1 MDLSDLV
8 TFERIKRVKY
18 QYLRCLDQ
26 KRWRE
31 LAEILTPDCV
41 AAYSGGKYSYVG
53 REAILEFLQRTMG
66 RETFLSSH
74 RCHQPEIE
82 ITGPDTATAV
92 WALDDVV
99 IDLEWDITIRG
110 AAFYTDDYV
119 LQDDRWL
126 IARTAYKRSFEELQP
141 RKPVAG
147 LRLTAS
153 WWGTNGQSELDVE
166 PRNDRRAERPAPDA
180 AGGWDPTSTL

>member
-1 MDLSDLV
+1 MDASDLV
-8 TFERIKRVKY
+8 TFELIKRVKY

-26 KRWRE
+26 KRWQE
-31 LAEILTPDCV
+31 LGEILTPDTV

-53 REAILEFLQRTMG
+53 RDAILEFLQRTMG

-82 ITGPDTATAV
+82 ITGSNTASAV

-99 IDLEWDITIRG
+99 IDLDSDITIRG
-110 AAFYTDDYV
+110 AAFYDDDYV
-119 LQDDRWL
+119 LEDGRWL

-141 RKPVAG
+141 RRSVPG

-153 WWGTNGQSELDVE
+153 WWGTGGRSELE
-166 PRNDRRAERPAPDA
+166 A
-180 AGGWDPTSTL
+180 